1 MTIKA
6 EDLNGQFVEA
16 VGFGLTQAV
25 AYTGSAAASN
35 AFGANTR
42 VVRITATTD
51 CFVAISANPTATT
64 SSVYLPAGVVEYV
77 RVNPSDKIS
86 AIRRAADG
94 TLYVTETV

>member
-16 VGFGLTQAV
+16 VGLGGTQAV

-35 AFGANTR
+35 AFAANTKVVR
-42 VVRITATTD
+42 VVATTD
-51 CFVAISANPTATT
+51 CFFAISANPTATT
-64 SSVYLPAGVVEYV
+64 SNVYLPAGAVEYV

-86 AIRRAADG
+86 AIRRSQDG